1 METGM
6 DSSPPLRV
14 LSIDG
19 GGMRGLYSAT
29 YLSALAAEA
38 AKRRGVK
45 ELDVGKAFDLIVGTS
60 TGGIIACALAAGI
73 SLKRVAAVYRQRGKA
88 VFPVKMPDRFGLN
101 LFCQIFSRPRHLAAG
116 AKALTQSLEEVF
128 GNMTVRDV
136 YDSRRIALA
145 IPAVEMGRHRARV
158 FKTPHLNGH
167 RDDDFRLVDVCLATS
182 AAPLYRSLARVPNP
196 IPAGGHCY
204 TFADGGLWAN
214 NPVLVAMIDAF
225 RMTKSGAR
233 IDVFSLGTCSP
244 PVGDI
249 NIPDS
254 EINWGLRE
262 WKFGAEAA
270 ALSIDAQQ
278 SAYDDIAR
286 MLVNHVDRECRIVR
300 FPHGDIPTS
309 AAPYLSLDET
319 REKGM
324 QVLMDQA
331 HADVSHALSA
341 WDGAAKD
348 GEQMLAG
355 LLASLPPAEE
365 QNGPCER
372 KQPR

>member
-1 METGM
+1 MET
-6 DSSPPLRV
+6 DLDLSRPLRV

-29 YLSALAAEA
+29 YLSVLAVEA

-45 ELDVGKAFDLIVGTS
+45 ELDVGKAFNLIVGTS

-73 SLKRVAAVYRQRGKA
+73 ALKRVAAVYRQRGKA
-88 VFPVKMPDRFGLN
+88 VFPVKMPDRLN
-101 LFCQIFSRPRHLAAG
+101 LNLLRQIFSRPKHLAAG

-128 GNMTVRDV
+128 GNRTVRDV

-145 IPAVEMGRHRARV
+145 IPAVEMSRHRAWV
-158 FKTPHLNGH
+158 FKTPHLGGH

-196 IPAGGHCY
+196 NPAGGHCY
-204 TFADGGLWAN
+204 TFVDGGLWAN
-214 NPVLVAMIDAF
+214 NPVLVAMIDAL
-225 RMTKSGAR
+225 RMTEPGAR
-233 IDVFSLGTCSP
+233 IEIFSLGTCPP
-244 PVGDI
+244 PVGDV
-249 NIPDS
+249 PGS
-254 EINWGLRE
+254 EVNRGLLE

-278 SAYDDIAR
+278 PAYDDIAG
-286 MLVNHVDRECRIVR
+286 MLVKHVDRECKIFR

-309 AAPYLSLDET
+309 ATPYLSLDET

-324 QVLMDQA
+324 QVLMNQA
-331 HADVSHALSA
+331 HTDVSRALSA
-341 WDGAAKD
+341 WDGAAND
-348 GEQMLAG
+348 SQQEMLAG
-355 LLASLPPAEE
+355 LLASLPPAGE
-365 QNGPCER
+365 QEAAV
-372 KQPR
+372 

>member
-1 METGM
+1 METDLGP
-6 DSSPPLRV
+6 SRPLRV

-73 SLKRVAAVYRQRGKA
+73 ALERVAAVYRQRGKA
-88 VFPVKMPDRFGLN
+88 VFPVKMPDGLN
-101 LFCQIFSRPRHLAAG
+101 LDLLRQIVSRPKHLATG
-116 AKALTQSLEEVF
+116 AKAFTQSLEEVF

-145 IPAVEMGRHRARV
+145 IPAVEMGRHRAWV
-158 FKTPHLNGH
+158 FKTPHLSGH

-182 AAPLYRSLARVPNP
+182 AAPLYRSMARVPNP
-196 IPAGGHCY
+196 NPAGGHCY
-204 TFADGGLWAN
+204 TFVDGGLWAN
-214 NPVLVAMIDAF
+214 NPVLVAVIDAL
-225 RMTKSGAR
+225 RMTEPGAR
-233 IDVFSLGTCSP
+233 IEIFSLGTCSP
-244 PVGDI
+244 PVGDV
-249 NIPDS
+249 PSS
-254 EINWGLRE
+254 EVNRGLLG

-286 MLVNHVDRECRIVR
+286 MLVKHVDRECRIVR

-324 QVLMDQA
+324 QVLTGQA

-341 WDGAAKD
+341 LDGAAND
-348 GEQMLAG
+348 GERMLAG

-365 QNGPCER
+365 QEAAV
-372 KQPR
+372 